1 MPMKKIFTHPFIL
14 SLLIII
20 SLILFNN
27 QGWLNPVKNVF
38 YSFIVP
44 GEEFSYQVFFK
55 INKFLSFV
63 SSVNTLE
70 QENINLK
77 EENKI
82 LLGKLVKLEEE
93 AKENDFIRKQID
105 LADSR
110 LQSQNLI
117 LANIVGQDSSNLR
130 RYFLINKGLR
140 DGIEKGDV
148 VIISKNIL
156 VGQITEVFESFSKIQ
171 SIIDSNSRVNA
182 LIQESNINGMIKGEQ
197 ENRLIIDLLPQGE
210 IIENGQLVVT
220 SGLAGFFPRGL
231 LIGKIDKIISSD
243 VQISQIAKIKPAV
256 DFDKLERVF
265 IITE

>member
-1 MPMKKIFTHPFIL
+1 M
-14 SLLIII
+14 
-20 SLILFNN
+20 
-27 QGWLNPVKNVF
+27 
-38 YSFIVP
+38 
-44 GEEFSYQVFFK
+44 
-55 INKFLSFV
+55 
-63 SSVNTLE
+63 
-70 QENINLK
+70 
-77 EENKI
+77 
-82 LLGKLVKLEEE
+82 
-93 AKENDFIRKQID
+93 
-105 LADSR
+105 
-110 LQSQNLI
+110 
-117 LANIVGQDSSNLR
+117 
-130 RYFLINKGLR
+130 INKGLR